1 MPALVGV
8 HTWVSAGFPH
18 FSSLLLHLLYFSC
31 HSFASLGFVGTFWC
45 IMGLIGRWAKSSM
58 CSCALHFLSLT
69 VWPHFYP
76 LHWNS
81 KEVSHSTPAY
91 RFNRTRVDCIAIS
104 SNVNTPTKRE
114 EANCKDPEAKTQRA
128 DSSDLLQAYRSSTQL
143 RTRGSLLKQSTD
155 LFCVLDRM
163 LWGTA
168 FMRITRARV
177 GILDDL
183 SARIILSSV
192 SNPSPMFLYVPWQ
205 SHIINRAVFLVY
217 SLALAGI
224 SRSSFISP

>member
-8 HTWVSAGFPH
+8 HTWVSADFPH

-45 IMGLIGRWAKSSM
+45 IMGLLWRWAKSSK

-76 LHWNS
+76 LHWHS

-104 SNVNTPTKRE
+104 SNVNTPTRRE
-114 EANCKDPEAKTQRA
+114 EANCKDPGTKDPESRFIRPSPSLQKQYAIEKKRLLAEAV
-128 DSSDLLQAYRSSTQL
+128 YR
-143 RTRGSLLKQSTD
+143 
-155 LFCVLDRM
+155 FVL
-163 LWGTA
+163 
-168 FMRITRARV
+168 RV
-177 GILDDL
+177 GQDALGY
-183 SARIILSSV
+183 SFYENHSCKG
-192 SNPSPMFLYVPWQ
+192 
-205 SHIINRAVFLVY
+205 RAFGWPVCQNHSQFCK
-217 SLALAGI
+217 
-224 SRSSFISP
+224 